1 MLSTLQRNLEK
12 IKNDVREEDHSIYT
26 AATLLCLIVGG
37 GSLCNF

>member
-26 AATLLCLIVGG
+26 AATCVGIVI
-37 GSLCNF
+37 